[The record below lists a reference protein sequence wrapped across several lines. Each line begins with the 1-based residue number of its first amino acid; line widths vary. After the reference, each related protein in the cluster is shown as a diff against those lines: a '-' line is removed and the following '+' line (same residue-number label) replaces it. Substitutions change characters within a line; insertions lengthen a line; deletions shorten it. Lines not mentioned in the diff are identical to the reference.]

1 MSNYQKKK
9 ERTRSNLR
17 VFGGNSHPSL
27 TKSIARKVGVQVGE
41 VKATKFANNETNV
54 DLKENVR
61 GQVSIRFWKM
71 INHLT
76 VILINLI
83 E

>member
-41 VKATKFANNETNV
+41 VRASKFANNETNV

-61 GQVSIRFWKM
+61 GQVSK
-71 INHLT
+71 
-76 VILINLI
+76 ILENDQLFYKSTSI
-83 E
+83 

>member
-27 TKSIARKVGVQVGE
+27 TKSIARKVGVQVRE

-71 INHLT
+71 INNFT
-76 VILINLI
+76 VINLI

>member
-71 INHLT
+71 INDFT
-76 VILINLI
+76 VLNLI
-83 E
+83 Q

>member
-71 INHLT
+71 INHFT
-76 VILINLI
+76 VINLI

>member
-71 INHLT
+71 INDFT
-76 VILINLI
+76 VIYLI

>member
-71 INHLT
+71 INDLT
-76 VILINLI
+76 VISLI

>member
-71 INHLT
+71 INAFT
-76 VILINLI
+76 VINLI